1 MNAALKL
8 ERYVQTFEE
17 FLEQEKDSDIRH
29 EYNNGELIPLEATT
43 KAHNRIKRNIIR
55 QVENEAFEASGCQ
68 LYDENVLTQLVEKK
82 KAVYP
87 DIVITCDSRDDD
99 PLLVKFPA
107 VIFEILSD
115 STQRYDKTI
124 KFFRYQ
130 RLPSLRQCIFVAQNK
145 MEVRSFLR
153 TEDNRWE
160 LTLLEKPH
168 EILEIPVLNVSISL
182 AEIYRNIPLSN
193 SEG

>member
-1 MNAALKL
+1 MNPAFQLKTQP
-8 ERYVQTFEE
+8 VTFEE
-17 FLEQEKDSDIRH
+17 FLQQEKDSEIRH
-29 EYNNGELIPLEATT
+29 EYNDGELVPLEATT

-55 QVENEAFEASGCQ
+55 QVETEKFEASGCQ
-68 LYDENVLTQLVEKK
+68 LFDENVLTQLLENR

-115 STQRYDKTI
+115 STQRYDKTL

-130 RLPSLRQCIFVAQNK
+130 RLPSLQQCIFVAQSK

-182 AEIYRNIPLSN
+182 AEIYRNISVVS
-193 SEG
+193 SEV